1 MIDVGRKAHRKLEHL
16 WDYCLHYFDGLFG
29 ENPDASEKWRWIETW
44 IDSVPPG
51 SRPGVGPIP
60 FVEAHRQLGEMGAV
74 TGLAPDNFRLLT

>member
-1 MIDVGRKAHRKLEHL
+1 VGRKAHRKLEHL

-51 SRPGVGPIP
+51 SRPGWDPYPSSTRIVNW
-60 FVEAHRQLGEMGAV
+60 VKWGAV
-74 TGLAPDNFRLLT
+74 TGLAPDNFRLPT